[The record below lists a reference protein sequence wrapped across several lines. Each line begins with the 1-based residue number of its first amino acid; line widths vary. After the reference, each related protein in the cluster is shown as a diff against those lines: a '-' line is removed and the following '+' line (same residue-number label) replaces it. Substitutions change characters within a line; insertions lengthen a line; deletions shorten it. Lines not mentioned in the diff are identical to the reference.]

1 MLISRYRGTYLIAIA
16 DEESKISKRSLM
28 TSVGSD
34 LAEDE
39 HNSYSKRSSASK
51 FIELLHLYADL
62 PRNQSAVQEIFI
74 LCCNP
79 DEPPLQVIVL
89 IHNSQ

>member
-1 MLISRYRGTYLIAIA
+1 MA
-16 DEESKISKRSLM
+16 DEESKINKRSLM

-51 FIELLHLYADL
+51 FIQLLRLYADL
-62 PRNQSAVQEIFI
+62 PRNHSAVQESFI
-74 LCCNP
+74 LCGNP
-79 DEPPLQVIVL
+79 DKPP
-89 IHNSQ
+89 